1 MEICNVSWSADGN
14 YLASGGNDNKLLL
27 WSPKQSEAIA
37 RLTEHQAA
45 IKALAWSPHH
55 RNILASGG
63 GTSDKTIK
71 QWNVGSM
78 QLLSSVNTGAQV
90 CCLDFSKN
98 TNEIVSTHGYNNN
111 HIAIWSA
118 PSMQKIATLHGHTKR
133 VLYLA

>member
-1 MEICNVSWSADGN
+1 VVWSEDGN
-14 YLASGGNDNKLLL
+14 YLASGGNDNKLCI
-27 WSPKQSEAIA
+27 WSPKFEEQVAKFSE
-37 RLTEHQAA
+37 HKAA
-45 IKALAWSPHH
+45 IKALAWSPHQ

-71 QWNVGSM
+71 LWNVGSLDM
-78 QLLSSVNTGAQV
+78 IKSIDTGTQV

-111 HIAIWSA
+111 HIAIWDY
-118 PSMQKIATLHGHTKR
+118 PTMQKIATLHGHTKR